1 MLKRGNYFPEQ
12 YRDEK
17 VERFTHRHYMS
28 FILPWGVI
36 TLMLFIVIPILVRIY
51 AWDLLINLLS
61 VYGAIT
67 ASGLYLL
74 TILAVFMYAWFN
86 YYLNITIVTTS
97 RLIDIRQD
105 GWFNR
110 RVAEQN
116 LLRVQDVSSRMKGI
130 LQTFFL
136 YGMVVVE
143 TAGDTPNF
151 EIPNIPKPY
160 KIANTIMELHQKG
173 VEKGSFY
180 EGEGEAEG
188 VLINRNIHKI
198 KEKNPATL
206 SPKSTSEFDQTS
218 ELPLETIDEEI
229 ITRNNS
235 TSQNSTE
242 KNHIESDKFEGSL
255 EEGKIIKF

>member
-12 YRDEK
+12 YHDEK

-28 FILPWGVI
+28 FILPWGII
-36 TLMLFIVIPILVRIY
+36 TLMLFIIPIPVYIY
-51 AWDLLINLLS
+51 AIDLLISLFN
-61 VYGAIT
+61 VYGVIT
-67 ASGLYLL
+67 VFGLYYLI
-74 TILAVFMYAWFN
+74 ILAVFMYAWFN
-86 YYLNITIVTTS
+86 YYLNVTIVTTS

-130 LQTFFL
+130 LQTLFR

-188 VLINRNIHKI
+188 VLINRNRKTKI
-198 KEKNPATL
+198 INKLTK
-206 SPKSTSEFDQTS
+206 EFDQTS
-218 ELPLETIDEEI
+218 ELPLETIDEQI
-229 ITRNNS
+229 IASNNDEKKKDFTEKDRNNS
-235 TSQNSTE
+235 DE
-242 KNHIESDKFEGSL
+242 FEGRL